1 MSGYNQVAMALEKRL
16 SELKR
21 EYENNDRQLQA
32 TFESLSE
39 ALKDANKEI
48 EYLKEKVKELQ

>member
-16 SELKR
+16 SELKK
-21 EYENNDRQLQA
+21 EYETNDRQLQA
-32 TFESLSE
+32 TFETLSE

-48 EYLKEKVKELQ
+48 EYLRERIKELQ